1 MMGPLKLGEEEGAAP
16 SGLRASTALLT
27 PGLQISGLQT
37 VTGHDSVA
45 FSHSACK
52 PLSLQTWEAGDLGW
66 PDLGPHLSLPWLR
79 SGGGRWGREL

>member
-1 MMGPLKLGEEEGAAP
+1 MMGPPKLGGEEGAAP
-16 SGLRASTALLT
+16 SGLTASTALLT
-27 PGLQISGLQT
+27 PGFQISGLQT
-37 VTGHDSVA
+37 ERHDSAA

-52 PLSLQTWEAGDLGW
+52 PLSLQPWEAGDFGW